1 MTIEIRVP
9 DLPESVADAT
19 VGNWH
24 KNPGEFVQAGEPL
37 VDIETDKVVLEV
49 PAPESGVL
57 AAILNERG
65 NTVLAGQLLAQMQP
79 DDELWEFR
87 SPASTWQHLCGRE
100 GLVLLRQ
107 GKVVAQVLTAMN

>member
-1 MTIEIRVP
+1 MPRKRPASTAAPLPRIGLQRRV
-9 DLPESVADAT
+9 SVAEAEAA
-19 VGNWH
+19 H
-24 KNPGEFVQAGEPL
+24 L
-37 VDIETDKVVLEV
+37 VSDEQLGPSHV
-49 PAPESGVL
+49 PFGFMHTAWL
-57 AAILNERG
+57 A
-65 NTVLAGQLLAQMQP
+65 LLAQMQP